1 VPAAASSESSITEPR
16 MAATMTSSAS
26 AVSVSIGQ
34 TRVADDSQHK
44 SGPAANVSISKA
56 DDKAN
61 KSSPELPLDSSSTIR
76 WQNKCALLQTE
87 LEDAQACTELALR
100 EIKTIREAMRNAM
113 HRAAS
118 AHFTEMTELREAH
131 ARELASV
138 KSQKR

>member
-1 VPAAASSESSITEPR
+1 MAAAT
-16 MAATMTSSAS
+16 TSSAS
-26 AVSVSIGQ
+26 ATAPESSGE
-34 TRVADDSQHK
+34 TPLDVAQHK
-44 SGPAANVSISKA
+44 SGPTANVPISKA
-56 DDKAN
+56 DDK
-61 KSSPELPLDSSSTIR
+61 SSPEIPLDSSATIR

-118 AHFTEMTELREAH
+118 AHHTEMTELREAH

-138 KSQKR
+138 KLQKR